1 MFEGFAKQVTCG
13 KTWYFR
19 VKKRRVV
26 LVLVV
31 IAVFVFVFVLV
42 LIVFILVFVLV
53 LVLVLLILV
62 LILLIL
68 VLVLVASVF
77 AITVVALASS
87 PAHFH
92 YMLGSLHK
100 LPLPMRIHH
109 YCREIL
115 YRVCIHWESWG
126 NLRHLVLLELSL
138 LESFAAAILVKIGR
152 SPLF

>member
-62 LILLIL
+62 L